1 MALVNFANLDFDQ
14 IKTSIKDYL
23 RSNSNFTDY
32 DFEGSNLSTIIDT
45 LAYNTYITSY
55 NANMV
60 SNEVFID
67 SATLRENVVSLAR
80 NIGYTPRS
88 KKSARATISF
98 FVDTSSLSNVP
109 TQLTLK
115 AGTVCSTRAFSAESY
130 SFTIPADITVPVV
143 NNIAEFDNIVVY
155 EGARVT
161 EDFTVRSFDNNQRFI
176 LGNTGIDTS
185 TLSVIVRPN
194 ENSTVSRTYKLAD
207 SLFDVKSDS
216 AVYYIQEV
224 EDERYEIIFGDGI
237 FGNRLQEPDFIEVSY
252 NVTNGV
258 DANGLSSFVFS
269 GKIIDQA
276 DRVIRGGI
284 SLITT
289 INESS
294 LGSSI
299 ESVESVK
306 KYSTQIFASR
316 NRAVTAADYEALI
329 PLVYPETESV
339 SAYGGEEVTPPQF
352 GKVFISVKPYNNR
365 YISNLVK
372 DNIKRELKKYSVAGI
387 VPEIIDLK
395 YLFIE
400 VDSNVYYNSN
410 LTPSSD
416 SVKTTILSNITA
428 YSDSTE
434 LNRFGARFKYSKFLN
449 LIDSSHDSVTSNIT
463 NIVMRRDMRAELNSF
478 ADYEICFGNRF
489 HIKNH
494 GHGTHGGQI
503 GYNIKSSAF
512 SVNGIGGSV
521 YFADV
526 PNSGLKTGSLNLI
539 KLISPSEAKIVRK
552 NVGTID
558 YVKGEIKIY
567 PINITSTALD
577 KGVPTIE
584 ISAYP
589 YSNDVIGLQDLYLQL
604 DTSNMMIN
612 MLSDGI
618 SSGSDIS
625 GSNYEVSSSYSNGSL
640 VRGPILVSTT
650 NTTTTTTNT
659 TTTASTFSTSTATST
674 TGSTVVSSTS
684 SSPSPSPTPSSSPSS
699 SSGGGGGY
707 TY

>member
-80 NIGYTPRS
+80 NIGYVPRS

-98 FVDTSSLSNVP
+98 FVDTSNLSNVP

-115 AGTVCSTRAFSAESY
+115 AGTVCTTRTFNTENY

-155 EGARVT
+155 EGTRVT
-161 EDFTVRSFDNNQRFI
+161 ENFTVRSFNNNQRFI
-176 LGNTGIDTS
+176 LGNAGIDTS

-194 ENSTVSRTYKLAD
+194 ENSTVTRTYKLAD

-276 DRVIRGGI
+276 DRIIKGGI

-329 PLVYPETESV
+329 PIVYPETESV

-410 LTPSSD
+410 LTPSSE
-416 SVKTTILSNITA
+416 SVKSTILSNITA

-434 LNRFGARFKYSKFLN
+434 LNKFGARFKYSKFLN

-521 YFADV
+521 YFADI

-539 KLISPSEAKIVRK
+539 KLISPTEAKIVRK

-659 TTTASTFSTSTATST
+659 TTTAPTFSTSTATST
-674 TGSTVVSSTS
+674 TGSTVVSTTS
-684 SSPSPSPTPSSSPSS
+684 SSPTPTPSSSPSS

>member
-98 FVDTSSLSNVP
+98 FVDTSNLSNVP

-115 AGTVCSTRAFSAESY
+115 AGTVCTTRTFNVESY

-155 EGARVT
+155 EGTRVT
-161 EDFTVRSFDNNQRFI
+161 ENFTVSSFNNNQRFI
-176 LGNTGIDTS
+176 LGNAGIDTS
-185 TLSVIVRPN
+185 TLSVIVKPN
-194 ENSTVSRTYKLAD
+194 ENSTVTRTYKLAD

-276 DRVIRGGI
+276 DRIVQGGI

-410 LTPSSD
+410 LTTSNE
-416 SVKTTILSNITA
+416 SVKSTILSNITA

-539 KLISPSEAKIVRK
+539 RLISPTEAKIVRK

-659 TTTASTFSTSTATST
+659 TTTAPTFSTSTATST
-674 TGSTVVSSTS
+674 TGSTVVSTTS
-684 SSPSPSPTPSSSPSS
+684 SSPTPTPTPSPSPSPSS
-699 SSGGGGGY
+699 GGGGY